1 MLGLVIPRNRRIQMF
16 SRHSVNYSF
25 TDHSLRACFVPGTVV
40 VIRDALGSSKR
51 ANQFLFLES

>member
-40 VIRDALGSSKR
+40 VIRDALASSKR